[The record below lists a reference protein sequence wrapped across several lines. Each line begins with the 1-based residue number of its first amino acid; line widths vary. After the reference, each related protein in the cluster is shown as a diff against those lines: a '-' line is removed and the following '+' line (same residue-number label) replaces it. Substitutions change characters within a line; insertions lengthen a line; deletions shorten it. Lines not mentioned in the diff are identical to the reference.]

1 MMHPKVLI
9 TDAVHPIMMQRFE
22 AAGWS
27 VDYQPDITP
36 EKVFDCIPEFELLVI
51 NSKIRIDKAFMIQAK
66 KLKVVGRLGSG
77 KEVIDEQLAREKNII
92 FHNSPEGNRDAV
104 AEHAMGM
111 LLGLLH
117 HIPIAYQE
125 VQNRIWQREKNRGT
139 EHKGKSVAILGY
151 GNTGIEMA
159 KRLSA
164 FGVDVLAYDKYRSD
178 YTDKYAKESTLEEIY
193 KQADILS
200 IHLPF
205 TNETNQLIN
214 ASWIN
219 RFDKPIYLVN
229 TARGK
234 IIQTTDLIAALESG
248 KILGAALDVLE
259 NENLSTFSEKENFEL
274 ERLLKT
280 QKVIVSPHIA
290 GWTFESK
297 FKLAEILSQK
307 MIMSWNS
314 H

>member
-139 EHKGKSVAILGY
+139 ELKGKSVAILGY

-274 ERLLKT
+274 ERLLNT

>member
-139 EHKGKSVAILGY
+139 ELKGKSVAILGY